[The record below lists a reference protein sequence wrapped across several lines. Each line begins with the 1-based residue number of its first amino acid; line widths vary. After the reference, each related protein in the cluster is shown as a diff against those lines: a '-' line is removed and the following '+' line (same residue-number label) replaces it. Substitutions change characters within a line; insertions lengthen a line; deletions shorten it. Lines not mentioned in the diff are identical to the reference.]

1 MNSAAARLFAVVV
14 GFCVLAVV
22 IVAVAVL
29 GGGGDD
35 GGDAGSAEEIA
46 QKVAEAIRQPGKV
59 YFADGSDGSLAW
71 IDAENQKYRGRTS
84 VLDGSRISVG
94 DGWSEVT
101 YDPGTNAVSQDD
113 TTPTGAQRPRIDDPM
128 VRWMDPLAALAFS
141 DVLTVAGRET
151 AEGVEVIVLEG
162 STPLRDSNGNAVGTL
177 FGRVEVDAVTYL
189 PHAFQPRTVSTG
201 SITPSP
207 TPQGLDPRVTYASQF
222 LELSELPADFFDRSV
237 VEAEIKSNQSEF
249 DKVREMGLSPV
260 WFGLYYDGTPYG
272 ELQLPPTVS
281 VEIDAQDEAAAVR
294 YALVSPTTVA
304 TDAVIIRVRKDAAG
318 FTRPQIP
325 QFAGELPEDEET
337 VTLSDGTQATLYT
350 SILTIEALPCPATGC
365 IVSDARLY
373 RRLILQRGE
382 TAVQIEVSPRILE
395 DGTDSNGFN
404 SRDGIMA
411 LAEALVDVP
420 ADIGQG

>member
-1 MNSAAARLFAVVV
+1 MNSAAARLFGVVT
-14 GFCVLAVV
+14 GICVLAVV

-29 GGGGDD
+29 GGGGDGED
-35 GGDAGSAEEIA
+35 DAGSAEEIA
-46 QKVAEAIRQPGKV
+46 RKVAEAIRQPGKV

-71 IDAENQKYRGRTS
+71 IDWENQKYRGRTS
-84 VLDGSRISVG
+84 VLDGSRVSVG
-94 DGWSEVT
+94 DGWTEVT

-113 TTPTGAQRPRIDDPM
+113 TAPTGAQRPRIDDPM

-151 AEGVEVIVLEG
+151 AEGVDVIVLEG
-162 STPLRDSNGNAVGTL
+162 STPLRDSSGNVAGTL
-177 FGRVEVDAVTYL
+177 SGRVEVDAKTYL
-189 PHAFQPRTVSTG
+189 PHAFQPRTVSFA

-207 TPQGLDPRVTYASQF
+207 TPQGLDPRVTYTSQF
-222 LELSELPADFFDRSV
+222 IERSELPSDFFDRSV

-249 DKVREMGLSPV
+249 EKVREMGLSPV

-281 VEIDAQDEAAAVR
+281 VEIDTEDQAAAVR
-294 YALVSPTTVA
+294 YALVSPSTVA
-304 TDAVIIRVRKDAAG
+304 TDAVIIRLRKGAAG

-325 QFAGELPEDEET
+325 QFAGELPEEEEA
-337 VTLSDGTQATLYT
+337 VPLSDGTQATLYT

-365 IVSDARLY
+365 ISSDARLY

-395 DGTDSNGFN
+395 DGSDSNGFN
-404 SRDGIMA
+404 SRDGIVA

-420 ADIGQG
+420 EDIGQ